1 MPTLIRRTARSNKV
15 YVDHGFGA
23 GTPDG
28 DNEMVDDVVDTP
40 AVAIV
45 GGDVRVW
52 VRLKKKKRRKG
63 VRKTKEKKKERE
75 SWVETNMTALTQAEP
90 PGSQPGALRER
101 EPPST
106 EQKKWLTRWLKQRAG
121 QR

>member
-1 MPTLIRRTARSNKV
+1 V

-40 AVAIV
+40 AVAID

-63 VRKTKEKKKERE
+63 VRKKTREKKRKRGG
-75 SWVETNMTALTQAEP
+75 N
-90 PGSQPGALRER
+90 
-101 EPPST
+101 
-106 EQKKWLTRWLKQRAG
+106 
-121 QR
+121 